1 VARQAWQICRGTWR
15 LNTGQRANPGR
26 TLVSQE
32 SGAHTVS
39 NVRLFQTLAA
49 AETADN
55 GVELS
60 AEASRVVTG
69 IRSAS
74 RSYGVRV
81 RCGRH
86 SPGPMPPM
94 AYEWHLG
101 VTTPMNGSQSA
112 SVVASAGENAPAEV
126 DLARTRAERGTS
138 PRGQERISSQSRI
151 KKPRRRRIRR
161 SAVAPVQGVTAPDLP
176 EGI

>member
-1 VARQAWQICRGTWR
+1 MTELTFAP
-15 LNTGQRANPGR
+15 GQRSKCGWA
-26 TLVSQE
+26 LVSQG
-32 SGAHTVS
+32 SGAHTGDSAV
-39 NVRLFQTLAA
+39 LFQTPAA
-49 AETADN
+49 AETAEN
-55 GVELS
+55 GVKLS

-74 RSYGVRV
+74 RSDGVGI
-81 RCGRH
+81 RCGRDA
-86 SPGPMPPM
+86 PGPTPPM
-94 AYEWHLG
+94 AYEWHPG

-112 SVVASAGENAPAEV
+112 SVVAPAGENAPAEV